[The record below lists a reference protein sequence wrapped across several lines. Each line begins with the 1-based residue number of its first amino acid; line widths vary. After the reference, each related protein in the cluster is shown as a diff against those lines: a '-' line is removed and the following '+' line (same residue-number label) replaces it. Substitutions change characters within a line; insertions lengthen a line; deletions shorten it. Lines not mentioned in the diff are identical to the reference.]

1 MKTKKL
7 LIFACLFIL
16 IMAFSACGNDTD
28 NSDTGNTSNEG
39 NRATASEIKI
49 PQTVKKKLGGNLSV
63 DAVVEAP
70 TVLPKEAGIIQAKKT
85 TLENKEKVMAMLFPN
100 QTLSKVDERQLK
112 SQNGQTLVQEYF
124 KSSNKGF
131 FVWSGNSLN
140 CGQNL
145 MFDIQEAFS
154 LSDSSSQKLYPAK
167 DLTFMTQKDAE
178 KKARDLLTLLGVTAS
193 NDFQTF
199 ALDYQTMNQEQIRH
213 QKETASAA
221 LEFGKKQV
229 LRKWAQADDCYCFQF
244 HQEVNGISIL
254 GSQQSGGSKSP
265 TQPIV
270 PTIVVYYG
278 KQGFI
283 NAQISNIFET
293 TGVVKEKHIPVSLDK
308 ALDALNNKFDE
319 IIMNNPITV
328 TNITL
333 SYVPELEAAN
343 QKNYLLTPAWIFQ
356 LSQYSKDIKGD
367 VKTTVLINALTG
379 EEME

>member
-1 MKTKKL
+1 MTKKKL
-7 LIFACLFIL
+7 FIFACLFIL
-16 IMAFSACGNDTD
+16 IAIFSACGNDTD
-28 NSDTGNTSNEG
+28 NSDAGNTSNEG
-39 NRATASEIKI
+39 NRATVSQIKI
-49 PQTVKKKLGGNLSV
+49 PKTVKKKLGGNLSV
-63 DAVVEAP
+63 DAVVQAP
-70 TVLPKEAGIIQAKKT
+70 AVLPKETGIMQAKLK
-85 TLENKEKVMAMLFPN
+85 TLENKEKVMKMLFPN
-100 QTLSKVDERQLK
+100 QSLSKVNEVQFK
-112 SQNGQTLVQEYF
+112 NQNGQTLIEENF
-124 KSSNKGF
+124 ESSNKGF
-131 FVWSGNSLN
+131 FIWTGNSLN
-140 CGQNL
+140 CGQDL

-193 NDFQTF
+193 NDLQTF
-199 ALDYQTMNQEQIRH
+199 ALDYQTMKQEQTKY
-213 QKETASAA
+213 QKGIGSDD
-221 LEFGKKQV
+221 LKPGKHPS
-229 LRKWAQADDCYCFQF
+229 LRKWTQEDDCYCFQF
-244 HQEVNGISIL
+244 HQEVNGVPIL
-254 GSQQSGGSKSP
+254 GSQQSGESKSP
-265 TQPIV
+265 TKPIV

-283 NAQISNIFET
+283 NDQISNIFET

-356 LSQYSKDIKGD
+356 LSQYSKDIKGN
-367 VKTTVLINALTG
+367 VNTTVLINALTG